1 MNVEIMVLKIMIKI
15 YKILVYLVVN
25 EILILILYFVFLGLM
40 GKGWE
45 YVVLLM
51 VNMVNVL

>member
-1 MNVEIMVLKIMIKI
+1 MIKI

-40 GKGWE
+40 GKEWE

>member
-40 GKGWE
+40 EKEWE